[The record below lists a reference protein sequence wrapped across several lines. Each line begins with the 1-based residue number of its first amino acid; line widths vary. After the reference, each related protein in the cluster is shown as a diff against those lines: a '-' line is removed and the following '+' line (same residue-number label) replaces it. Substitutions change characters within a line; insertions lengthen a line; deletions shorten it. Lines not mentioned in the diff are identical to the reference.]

1 MIQIPDLFK
10 NSEKVYQYRLLLC
23 NFSIQRQAFIHLNE
37 SRRIEE
43 HLTKKDID
51 CRQIMIKNRSDL
63 NNKINAEV
71 SGVYLL
77 YTHMGVLNYI
87 GKSKDVRRRLMSHF
101 NTKEFDVAHIFT
113 MNERNIH
120 WVEQYLITRLFP
132 KENQEMRDK
141 YPVSACCNW
150 TPVNTLTLQ

>member
-1 MIQIPDLFK
+1 MIKIPDLFK
-10 NSEKVYQYRLLLC
+10 NSQEVYQYRLLLS
-23 NFSIQRQAFIHLNE
+23 NKGIQRTRLIPHFE
-37 SRRIEE
+37 SMMIEE
-43 HLTKKDID
+43 HLTKKDVD
-51 CRQIMIKNRSDL
+51 CRKILVL
-63 NNKINAEV
+63 NKSMLRDNIDRKV

-77 YTHMGVLNYI
+77 YNRFGILNYI

-101 NTKEFDVAHIFT
+101 NTKEFDDAYIFI
-113 MNERNIH
+113 MSEKDIH

-150 TPVNTLTLQ
+150 NPVNTLTLQ

>member
-1 MIQIPDLFK
+1 VIQIPDLFK

-23 NFSIQRQAFIHLNE
+23 NYSVERTRLISHYE
-37 SRRIEE
+37 SMEIEE
-43 HLTKKDID
+43 HLTKKDVD
-51 CRQIMIKNRSDL
+51 CRRISVLSRSDL
-63 NNKINAEV
+63 KQKMNTEL

-77 YTHMGVLNYI
+77 YNRFGILNYI

-101 NTKEFDVAHIFT
+101 NTKDFDDAYVFT
-113 MNERNIH
+113 MNESDMH

-132 KENQEMRDK
+132 KENQEMKDK

>member
-1 MIQIPDLFK
+1 M
-10 NSEKVYQYRLLLC
+10 E
-23 NFSIQRQAFIHLNE
+23 
-37 SRRIEE
+37 IEE
-43 HLTKKDID
+43 HLTKKDVD
-51 CRQIMIKNRSDL
+51 CRRISVLSRSDL
-63 NNKINAEV
+63 KQKMNTEL

-77 YTHMGVLNYI
+77 YNRFGILNYI

-101 NTKEFDVAHIFT
+101 NTKDFDDAYVFT
-113 MNERNIH
+113 MNESDMH

-132 KENQEMRDK
+132 KENQEMKDK